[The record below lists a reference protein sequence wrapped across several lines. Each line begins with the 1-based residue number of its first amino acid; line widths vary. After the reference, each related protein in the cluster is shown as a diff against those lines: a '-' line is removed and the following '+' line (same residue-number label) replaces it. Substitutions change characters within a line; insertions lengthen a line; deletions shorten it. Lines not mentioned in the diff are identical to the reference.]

1 MLHDQLFRFDEQI
14 KRGNDLQL
22 PVKDIN
28 GSILHTM
35 EVSDDVYAV
44 EMNGPLVHQVIVGHL
59 ANRRVGTH
67 STKTRSEVRGG
78 GRKPWRQKGTG
89 RARQGSIRSPQW
101 RGGGIVHG
109 PKPRDY
115 HQRLPKKMRRSA
127 IRCLLSD
134 KIRSESLVVVDEIIL
149 NEYKTKEIIGVLD
162 QLGVSGKS
170 LIVSSDPNTGIGRAC
185 RNLPKVKSLPAAT
198 INALDLINHE
208 TLIITESAVRKI
220 EDMWGGKVTISQQ
233 EKVDVPEPD
242 SDREAS

>member
-1 MLHDQLFRFDEQI
+1 
-14 KRGNDLQL
+14 
-22 PVKDIN
+22 
-28 GSILHTM
+28 M

-134 KIRSESLVVVDEIIL
+134 KIRGESFVVVDEIIL

-185 RNLPKVKSLPAAT
+185 RNLPKVKSLPVAT

-220 EDMWGGKVTISQQ
+220 EDMWGGKVTISQH
-233 EKVDVPEPD
+233 ENVDVPEPD

>member
-1 MLHDQLFRFDEQI
+1 M
-14 KRGNDLQL
+14 QL

-28 GSILHTM
+28 GSVLRTI

-44 EMNGPLVHQVIVGHL
+44 EMNGSLVHQVIVGHL

-67 STKTRSEVRGG
+67 STKTRAEVRGG

-115 HQRLPKKMRRSA
+115 HQRLPKKMRRLA

-134 KIRSESLVVVDEIIL
+134 KIRGESLVIVDEIVL
-149 NEYKTKEIIGVLD
+149 NEYKTKEMIGVLD
-162 QLGVSGKS
+162 QLGLSGKS
-170 LIVSSDPNTGIGRAC
+170 LVVSSDPSRGIGRAC
-185 RNLPKVKSLPAAT
+185 RNLPRVKSLPVAT
-198 INALDLINHE
+198 INALDLINYDA
-208 TLIITESAVRKI
+208 LLITESAVRKI
-220 EDMWGGKVTISQQ
+220 ENIWGVKGSVTQNENSNVM
-233 EKVDVPEPD
+233 ESD
-242 SDREAS
+242 SEAEAS